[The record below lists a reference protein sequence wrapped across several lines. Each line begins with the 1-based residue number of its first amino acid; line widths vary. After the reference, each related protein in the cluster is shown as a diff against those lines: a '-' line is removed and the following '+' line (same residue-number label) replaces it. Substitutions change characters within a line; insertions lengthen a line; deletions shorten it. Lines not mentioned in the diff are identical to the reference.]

1 MSKVLNCANTP
12 VDKAIA
18 YAQEQCS
25 ADGKSMA
32 EYFSDFK
39 TNYLLLQD
47 KCDLALDLPRI
58 EMPVIEPEQMDDFQ
72 ESLSQGHI
80 DVKEPVAKTPQSKSK
95 YPTDLGFDLRGR
107 QWLYRGTRDGAIEDD
122 ILDTQMTEI
131 AVADLKPS
139 QSQIWLEK
147 VVGMSLYFGPLK
159 QSSEFL
165 HEAPIIVSSDGY
177 ILDGHHRFGAAM
189 VSNPSLKL
197 TALKVDMEIRE
208 LVKMARSY
216 GNAIGNEQKAAES
229 FEAEY
234 FKRDGYDAETQTIPS
249 TKVVVI
255 DGEEY
260 DIYIGDLYGYGWD
273 GSQLSYQQYKKIMS
287 YNLNIYIQS
296 KNGDGKGNWLIGEKR
311 KGVEDWL
318 KRKFNPKE
326 IYFDDDHDYSEGA
339 RDDGLVDKT
348 GNIHT
353 IWFSLN
359 NKVLE
364 FFGIKIPSKPPSKKD
379 CSKGH
384 TWSNAYIRNDYGLE
398 DDGTASVEYGQRC
411 EVCDVER
418 RGSIGGDVSWDMD
431 AESFEAEMDKVVDV
445 DCVNIVSKKSAFTG
459 KDRNFYRVSFRDSGQ
474 YDRFGIPAWASK
486 AAKTMGEKYYG
497 VSGCQM
503 VMGMLP
509 SGKWQIQAIL
519 IPNTEKMNKQKAL
532 KIANHMQDR
541 IEKEGK
547 WAKKKCRE
555 DEIIQIYQA
564 DEYGAETFDAD
575 EAEMSEIKNKARY
588 EKIVNYMEKLG
599 FTMKP
604 YDVSFGSYDYIQFDP
619 PFYVK
624 APNGEQVKCQLF
636 YNLAADEFF
645 VEGYYYNNLDYDEN
659 DVPTGIP
666 TIKTMK
672 DKLNTYGFHNLYFDD
687 WNDINTLLY
696 ILDWDDEKGTSERSC
711 SHEDLQI
718 KTMELDGLTNQL
730 LLTLDCNACGKRT
743 STSASLNQGWDAET
757 FNAMSF
763 NQWSQDEMNEELH
776 GGRNM
781 QFKEWLDDEVHT
793 HGNIPLKEWG
803 YEEEHDEPEHQHAET
818 FNADV
823 DTETKDY
830 WYDNIKNSWE
840 GYGLERYQNA
850 KLNRSMKSCVKDWL
864 ADNPNELAYMVQD
877 NHEINEEA
885 MDGDYKI
892 PSKQMMKKEVAYL
905 KSVFRKVADEMDKN
919 GEWDR
924 YSHKVNFDAESMVR
938 KPAYGLFGLS
948 FITGILLNMARKD

>member
-1 MSKVLNCANTP
+1 MGKVLNCANTP

-47 KCDLALDLPRI
+47 KCELALDLPRI
-58 EMPVIEPEQMDDFQ
+58 EMPVIEPEQMDEFQ
-72 ESLSQGHI
+72 ESLSKGHI
-80 DVKEPVAKTPQSKSK
+80 DVKEPVAKSPQSKSK

-122 ILDTQMTEI
+122 ILDAKMTEI

-229 FEAEY
+229 FEAEG
-234 FKRDGYDAETQTIPS
+234 KVGKNKWLQAIYDAIYDENDHSYKIMYHESGQYGYPISTSASLIEISMTQKALADGKKPPTERQVKNGMLKAINEASGQKLNPKGAKNYGAT
-249 TKVVVI
+249 TKASYEYNGKRFFVDYTVNKPLRGAKESYTLEI
-255 DGEEY
+255 IGEEY
-260 DIYIGDLYGYGWD
+260 FENPMLFGRTSKDDALH
-273 GSQLSYQQYKKIMS
+273 SY
-287 YNLNIYIQS
+287 
-296 KNGDGKGNWLIGEKR
+296 E
-311 KGVEDWL
+311 
-318 KRKFNPKE
+318 
-326 IYFDDDHDYSEGA
+326 
-339 RDDGLVDKT
+339 
-348 GNIHT
+348 
-353 IWFSLN
+353 
-359 NKVLE
+359 
-364 FFGIKIPSKPPSKKD
+364 
-379 CSKGH
+379 
-384 TWSNAYIRNDYGLE
+384 
-398 DDGTASVEYGQRC
+398 
-411 EVCDVER
+411 
-418 RGSIGGDVSWDMD
+418 
-431 AESFEAEMDKVVDV
+431 AETFEAEMDKVVDV

-564 DEYGAETFDAD
+564 DEYGAESYDAD
-575 EAEMSEIKNKARY
+575 GRDMTLEEIEETYGEGRLCDHCFDGTFERGTHDDGSTYYRCWKCKQFEAE
-588 EKIVNYMEKLG
+588 
-599 FTMKP
+599 
-604 YDVSFGSYDYIQFDP
+604 SFD
-619 PFYVK
+619 
-624 APNGEQVKCQLF
+624 
-636 YNLAADEFF
+636 
-645 VEGYYYNNLDYDEN
+645 
-659 DVPTGIP
+659 
-666 TIKTMK
+666 
-672 DKLNTYGFHNLYFDD
+672 
-687 WNDINTLLY
+687 
-696 ILDWDDEKGTSERSC
+696 
-711 SHEDLQI
+711 
-718 KTMELDGLTNQL
+718 
-730 LLTLDCNACGKRT
+730 
-743 STSASLNQGWDAET
+743 
-757 FNAMSF
+757 AMSF

-850 KLNRSMKSCVKDWL
+850 KLNRSMKSCVKDWI

-885 MDGDYKI
+885 MDGNYKM

-919 GEWDR
+919 GEWSK
-924 YSHKVNFDAESMVR
+924 YSHKVNFDAESMMKTYKVQVKRIEGGDSQIVEIEVESDETDMESLMDEIEIAVANELQTWDFGALTVVSGPHYQMAESMAR

-948 FITGILLNMARKD
+948 FITGLLLNMARKD

>member
-47 KCDLALDLPRI
+47 KCELALDLPRI
-58 EMPVIEPEQMDDFQ
+58 EMPVIEPEQMDEFQ
-72 ESLSQGHI
+72 ESLSKGHI
-80 DVKEPVAKTPQSKSK
+80 DVKEPVAKAPQSKSK

-122 ILDTQMTEI
+122 ILDAKMTEI

-165 HEAPIIVSSDGY
+165 HEAPIIVSRDGY

-229 FEAEY
+229 FSAEASYNFTCKKCGCPTFTIQFRKSYGLRYITAKCENCGEGNVSALADDTHFVY
-234 FKRDGYDAETQTIPS
+234 VRTPIQYDAES
-249 TKVVVI
+249 H
-255 DGEEY
+255 DF
-260 DIYIGDLYGYGWD
+260 
-273 GSQLSYQQYKKIMS
+273 SQKS
-287 YNLNIYIQS
+287 
-296 KNGDGKGNWLIGEKR
+296 
-311 KGVEDWL
+311 
-318 KRKFNPKE
+318 
-326 IYFDDDHDYSEGA
+326 
-339 RDDGLVDKT
+339 
-348 GNIHT
+348 
-353 IWFSLN
+353 
-359 NKVLE
+359 
-364 FFGIKIPSKPPSKKD
+364 
-379 CSKGH
+379 
-384 TWSNAYIRNDYGLE
+384 
-398 DDGTASVEYGQRC
+398 
-411 EVCDVER
+411 
-418 RGSIGGDVSWDMD
+418 

-564 DEYGAETFDAD
+564 DEYGAESYDAD
-575 EAEMSEIKNKARY
+575 GRDMTLEEIEETYGEGRLCDHCFDGTFERGTHDDGSTYYRCWKCKQFEAE
-588 EKIVNYMEKLG
+588 
-599 FTMKP
+599 
-604 YDVSFGSYDYIQFDP
+604 SFD
-619 PFYVK
+619 
-624 APNGEQVKCQLF
+624 
-636 YNLAADEFF
+636 
-645 VEGYYYNNLDYDEN
+645 
-659 DVPTGIP
+659 
-666 TIKTMK
+666 
-672 DKLNTYGFHNLYFDD
+672 
-687 WNDINTLLY
+687 
-696 ILDWDDEKGTSERSC
+696 
-711 SHEDLQI
+711 
-718 KTMELDGLTNQL
+718 
-730 LLTLDCNACGKRT
+730 
-743 STSASLNQGWDAET
+743 
-757 FNAMSF
+757 AMSF

-885 MDGDYKI
+885 MGGDYKI

>member
-47 KCDLALDLPRI
+47 KCELALDLPRI
-58 EMPVIEPEQMDDFQ
+58 EMPVIEPEQMDEFQ
-72 ESLSQGHI
+72 ESLSKGHI
-80 DVKEPVAKTPQSKSK
+80 DVKEPVAKAPQSKSK
-95 YPTDLGFDLRGR
+95 YPTNLGFDLRGR

-122 ILDTQMTEI
+122 ILDAKMTEI

-189 VSNPSLKL
+189 ISNPSLKL

-229 FEAEY
+229 F
-234 FKRDGYDAETQTIPS
+234 G
-249 TKVVVI
+249 
-255 DGEEY
+255 
-260 DIYIGDLYGYGWD
+260 
-273 GSQLSYQQYKKIMS
+273 
-287 YNLNIYIQS
+287 
-296 KNGDGKGNWLIGEKR
+296 
-311 KGVEDWL
+311 
-318 KRKFNPKE
+318 
-326 IYFDDDHDYSEGA
+326 
-339 RDDGLVDKT
+339 
-348 GNIHT
+348 
-353 IWFSLN
+353 
-359 NKVLE
+359 
-364 FFGIKIPSKPPSKKD
+364 
-379 CSKGH
+379 
-384 TWSNAYIRNDYGLE
+384 
-398 DDGTASVEYGQRC
+398 
-411 EVCDVER
+411 
-418 RGSIGGDVSWDMD
+418 

-519 IPNTEKMNKQKAL
+519 VPNTEKMNKQKAL

-564 DEYGAETFDAD
+564 DEY
-575 EAEMSEIKNKARY
+575 EAES
-588 EKIVNYMEKLG
+588 
-599 FTMKP
+599 
-604 YDVSFGSYDYIQFDP
+604 
-619 PFYVK
+619 
-624 APNGEQVKCQLF
+624 
-636 YNLAADEFF
+636 
-645 VEGYYYNNLDYDEN
+645 
-659 DVPTGIP
+659 
-666 TIKTMK
+666 
-672 DKLNTYGFHNLYFDD
+672 
-687 WNDINTLLY
+687 
-696 ILDWDDEKGTSERSC
+696 
-711 SHEDLQI
+711 
-718 KTMELDGLTNQL
+718 
-730 LLTLDCNACGKRT
+730 
-743 STSASLNQGWDAET
+743 

-830 WYDNIKNSWE
+830 WYDNIKYSWE

-905 KSVFRKVADEMDKN
+905 KSVFRKIADEMDKN
-919 GEWDR
+919 GEWSK
-924 YSHKVNFDAESMVR
+924 YSHKVNFDAESMMKTYKVQVKRIEGGDSQIVEIEVESDETDMESLMDEIEIAVANELQTWDFGALTVVSGPHYQMAESMAR

>member
-1 MSKVLNCANTP
+1 MAKVLNCANTP
-12 VDKAIA
+12 VDKAVA

-39 TNYLLLQD
+39 TNYLLLQE

-58 EMPVIEPEQMDDFQ
+58 EMPVIEPEQMDEFQ

-80 DVKEPVAKTPQSKSK
+80 DVKEPVAKAQSKSK
-95 YPTDLGFDLRGR
+95 YPTNLGFDLRGR

-229 FEAEY
+229 FEAEG
-234 FKRDGYDAETQTIPS
+234 KVGKNKWLQAIYDAIYDENDHSYKIMYQQQGQYGYPISTSASLIEISMTQKALADGKKPPTKRQVKNGMLKSINEVSGKKLNPKGGAKNYGVTTKASYEYNGKRFFADYTVQKPLRGAKEPYTLTIN
-249 TKVVVI
+249 
-255 DGEEY
+255 GEEY
-260 DIYIGDLYGYGWD
+260 FENPMLFGSKSKDNDLR
-273 GSQLSYQQYKKIMS
+273 SY
-287 YNLNIYIQS
+287 
-296 KNGDGKGNWLIGEKR
+296 E
-311 KGVEDWL
+311 
-318 KRKFNPKE
+318 
-326 IYFDDDHDYSEGA
+326 
-339 RDDGLVDKT
+339 
-348 GNIHT
+348 
-353 IWFSLN
+353 
-359 NKVLE
+359 
-364 FFGIKIPSKPPSKKD
+364 
-379 CSKGH
+379 
-384 TWSNAYIRNDYGLE
+384 
-398 DDGTASVEYGQRC
+398 
-411 EVCDVER
+411 
-418 RGSIGGDVSWDMD
+418 

-519 IPNTEKMNKQKAL
+519 IPNTEKMNKQMAL

-564 DEYGAETFDAD
+564 DEYGAESFNAQDTPNIDVGDLHKVADAFKSSGLRVTLRLQEVHD
-575 EAEMSEIKNKARY
+575 RDTILVLIGLDAPDQKIRDVRAIMEHLGYSNWYAEGKKMYSIAGHSTSKLDYTEIK
-588 EKIVNYMEKLG
+588 VNGGHEHYRAE
-599 FTMKP
+599 
-604 YDVSFGSYDYIQFDP
+604 SFD
-619 PFYVK
+619 
-624 APNGEQVKCQLF
+624 
-636 YNLAADEFF
+636 
-645 VEGYYYNNLDYDEN
+645 
-659 DVPTGIP
+659 
-666 TIKTMK
+666 
-672 DKLNTYGFHNLYFDD
+672 
-687 WNDINTLLY
+687 
-696 ILDWDDEKGTSERSC
+696 
-711 SHEDLQI
+711 
-718 KTMELDGLTNQL
+718 
-730 LLTLDCNACGKRT
+730 
-743 STSASLNQGWDAET
+743 
-757 FNAMSF
+757 AMSF

-830 WYDNIKNSWE
+830 WYDNIKYSWE

-892 PSKQMMKKEVAYL
+892 PSKQTMKKEVAYL

-924 YSHKVNFDAESMVR
+924 HSHKVNFDAESMVR

>member
-1 MSKVLNCANTP
+1 MAKVLNCANTP
-12 VDKAIA
+12 VDKAVA
-18 YAQEQCS
+18 YATEQCS
-25 ADGKSMA
+25 ADGKSMTQ
-32 EYFSDFK
+32 YFSDFK
-39 TNYLLLQD
+39 TNYRLLQE
-47 KCDLALDLPRI
+47 KCGLALDLPRI
-58 EMPVIEPEQMDDFQ
+58 EMPVIEPEQMDEFQ
-72 ESLSQGHI
+72 ESLSKGHI

-107 QWLYRGTRDGAIEDD
+107 QWLYRGTRDGAIQDD
-122 ILDTQMTEI
+122 ILDAQMTEI

-189 VSNPSLKL
+189 VSNPSLRL

-216 GNAIGNEQKAAES
+216 GNAIGNEQKAAET

-234 FKRDGYDAETQTIPS
+234 TVPKPKVMPSFMGSFAKMSKQNQQRDMQRRLDGIWRKGDRDEVSIKHIYYSLGALGAGRDWHTQTDYGFEMNKIDMVQRMWWAIQAIRDELGLEAFKELVAS
-249 TKVVVI
+249 TPNY
-255 DGEEY
+255 GEAFEQYEY
-260 DIYIGDLYGYGWD
+260 TFPNGEVL
-273 GSQLSYQQYKKIMS
+273 K
-287 YNLNIYIQS
+287 
-296 KNGDGKGNWLIGEKR
+296 GDGW
-311 KGVEDWL
+311 V
-318 KRKFNPKE
+318 
-326 IYFDDDHDYSEGA
+326 DYKS
-339 RDDGLVDKT
+339 
-348 GNIHT
+348 
-353 IWFSLN
+353 
-359 NKVLE
+359 
-364 FFGIKIPSKPPSKKD
+364 
-379 CSKGH
+379 
-384 TWSNAYIRNDYGLE
+384 
-398 DDGTASVEYGQRC
+398 
-411 EVCDVER
+411 
-418 RGSIGGDVSWDMD
+418 
-431 AESFEAEMDKVVDV
+431 ESFEAEMDKVVDV

-519 IPNTEKMNKQKAL
+519 IPNTEKMNKQMAL

-564 DEYGAETFDAD
+564 DEYGAESFEANAFAGRWKEGSLRLIDEDAD
-575 EAEMSEIKNKARY
+575 DYAVIQFFVRKNNADS
-588 EKIVNYMEKLG
+588 
-599 FTMKP
+599 
-604 YDVSFGSYDYIQFDP
+604 YDVVLNDTIINDERLKPMKDSSLGDSYWIIGKIRRDRRGWKIIVPVLSENTITWQNDPYHSEGHRMLESHRENLYRAVDSIMWWFREDYGGL
-619 PFYVK
+619 
-624 APNGEQVKCQLF
+624 NF
-636 YNLAADEFF
+636 YNW
-645 VEGYYYNNLDYDEN
+645 V
-659 DVPTGIP
+659 
-666 TIKTMK
+666 KSS
-672 DKLNTYGFHNLYFDD
+672 
-687 WNDINTLLY
+687 
-696 ILDWDDEKGTSERSC
+696 SE
-711 SHEDLQI
+711 
-718 KTMELDGLTNQL
+718 
-730 LLTLDCNACGKRT
+730 
-743 STSASLNQGWDAET
+743 AET

-803 YEEEHDEPEHQHAET
+803 YEEENDEPEHQH
-818 FNADV
+818 
-823 DTETKDY
+823 
-830 WYDNIKNSWE
+830 
-840 GYGLERYQNA
+840 
-850 KLNRSMKSCVKDWL
+850 
-864 ADNPNELAYMVQD
+864 
-877 NHEINEEA
+877 
-885 MDGDYKI
+885 
-892 PSKQMMKKEVAYL
+892 
-905 KSVFRKVADEMDKN
+905 
-919 GEWDR
+919 
-924 YSHKVNFDAESMVR
+924 AESMVR

>member
-1 MSKVLNCANTP
+1 MGKVLNCANTP

-47 KCDLALDLPRI
+47 KCELALDLPRI
-58 EMPVIEPEQMDDFQ
+58 EMPVIEPEQMDEFQ
-72 ESLSQGHI
+72 ESLSKGHI
-80 DVKEPVAKTPQSKSK
+80 DVKEPVAKSPQSKSK

-122 ILDTQMTEI
+122 ILDAKMTEI

-147 VVGMSLYFGPLK
+147 VIGMSLYFGPLK

-165 HEAPIIVSSDGY
+165 HEAPIIVSRDGY

-216 GNAIGNEQKAAES
+216 GNAIGNEQKA
-229 FEAEY
+229 
-234 FKRDGYDAETQTIPS
+234 
-249 TKVVVI
+249 
-255 DGEEY
+255 
-260 DIYIGDLYGYGWD
+260 
-273 GSQLSYQQYKKIMS
+273 
-287 YNLNIYIQS
+287 
-296 KNGDGKGNWLIGEKR
+296 
-311 KGVEDWL
+311 
-318 KRKFNPKE
+318 
-326 IYFDDDHDYSEGA
+326 
-339 RDDGLVDKT
+339 
-348 GNIHT
+348 
-353 IWFSLN
+353 
-359 NKVLE
+359 
-364 FFGIKIPSKPPSKKD
+364 
-379 CSKGH
+379 
-384 TWSNAYIRNDYGLE
+384 
-398 DDGTASVEYGQRC
+398 
-411 EVCDVER
+411 
-418 RGSIGGDVSWDMD
+418 

-564 DEYGAETFDAD
+564 DEYGAE
-575 EAEMSEIKNKARY
+575 S
-588 EKIVNYMEKLG
+588 
-599 FTMKP
+599 
-604 YDVSFGSYDYIQFDP
+604 
-619 PFYVK
+619 
-624 APNGEQVKCQLF
+624 
-636 YNLAADEFF
+636 
-645 VEGYYYNNLDYDEN
+645 
-659 DVPTGIP
+659 
-666 TIKTMK
+666 
-672 DKLNTYGFHNLYFDD
+672 
-687 WNDINTLLY
+687 
-696 ILDWDDEKGTSERSC
+696 
-711 SHEDLQI
+711 
-718 KTMELDGLTNQL
+718 
-730 LLTLDCNACGKRT
+730 
-743 STSASLNQGWDAET
+743 

-885 MDGDYKI
+885 MGGDYKI

>member
-1 MSKVLNCANTP
+1 MAKVLNCANTP

-47 KCDLALDLPRI
+47 KCELALDLPRI
-58 EMPVIEPEQMDDFQ
+58 EMPVIEPEQMDEFQ
-72 ESLSQGHI
+72 ESLSKGHI
-80 DVKEPVAKTPQSKSK
+80 DVKEPVAKSPQSKSK

-122 ILDTQMTEI
+122 ILDAKMTEI

-147 VVGMSLYFGPLK
+147 VIGMSLYFGPLK

-165 HEAPIIVSSDGY
+165 HEAPIIVSRDGY

-229 FEAEY
+229 FEAEG
-234 FKRDGYDAETQTIPS
+234 KVGKNKWLQAIYDAIYDENDHSYKIMYHELGQYGYPISTSASLIEISMTQKALADGKKPPTERQVKNGMLKAINEASGQKLNPKGAKNYGAT
-249 TKVVVI
+249 TKASYEYNGKRFFVDYTVNKPLRGAKEPYTLEI
-255 DGEEY
+255 NGEEY
-260 DIYIGDLYGYGWD
+260 FENPMLF
-273 GSQLSYQQYKKIMS
+273 GSTSKDDALHSY
-287 YNLNIYIQS
+287 
-296 KNGDGKGNWLIGEKR
+296 E
-311 KGVEDWL
+311 
-318 KRKFNPKE
+318 
-326 IYFDDDHDYSEGA
+326 
-339 RDDGLVDKT
+339 
-348 GNIHT
+348 
-353 IWFSLN
+353 
-359 NKVLE
+359 
-364 FFGIKIPSKPPSKKD
+364 
-379 CSKGH
+379 
-384 TWSNAYIRNDYGLE
+384 
-398 DDGTASVEYGQRC
+398 
-411 EVCDVER
+411 
-418 RGSIGGDVSWDMD
+418 
-431 AESFEAEMDKVVDV
+431 AETFEAEMDKVVDV

-519 IPNTEKMNKQKAL
+519 VPNTEKMNKQKAL

-604 YDVSFGSYDYIQFDP
+604 YDVYFGSYDYIQFDP

-636 YNLAADEFF
+636 YNFAVDDFF

-696 ILDWDDEKGTSERSC
+696 ILDWDDEKGTSEKSC
-711 SHEDLQI
+711 SHDNLSI
-718 KTMELDGLTNQL
+718 KTMEQLDGEL
-730 LLTLDCNACGKRT
+730 LLTLDCANCGKRT

-919 GEWDR
+919 GEWSK
-924 YSHKVNFDAESMVR
+924 YSHKVNFDAESMAR

-948 FITGILLNMARKD
+948 FITGLLLNMARKD

>member
-1 MSKVLNCANTP
+1 MGKVLNCANTP
-12 VDKAIA
+12 VDEAIA
-18 YAQEQCS
+18 YTQEQCS

-47 KCDLALDLPRI
+47 KCELALDLPRI
-58 EMPVIEPEQMDDFQ
+58 EMPVIEPEQMDEFQ
-72 ESLSQGHI
+72 ESLSKGHI
-80 DVKEPVAKTPQSKSK
+80 DVKEPVAKAPQSKSK

-122 ILDTQMTEI
+122 ILDAKMTEI

-165 HEAPIIVSSDGY
+165 HEAPIIVSRDGY

-189 VSNPSLKL
+189 ISNPSLKL

-216 GNAIGNEQKAAES
+216 GNAIGNEQKAAETFNAKES
-229 FEAEY
+229 F
-234 FKRDGYDAETQTIPS
+234 S
-249 TKVVVI
+249 
-255 DGEEY
+255 
-260 DIYIGDLYGYGWD
+260 
-273 GSQLSYQQYKKIMS
+273 
-287 YNLNIYIQS
+287 S
-296 KNGDGKGNWLIGEKR
+296 KLARYGDGKRVINKKNKE
-311 KGVEDWL
+311 KGVL
-318 KRKFNPKE
+318 KVTERPVIYSGVNMGISTSYEVYYDKGTHFYTDNFTTLMRKFTP
-326 IYFDDDHDYSEGA
+326 IDDE
-339 RDDGLVDKT
+339 K
-348 GNIHT
+348 N
-353 IWFSLN
+353 
-359 NKVLE
+359 
-364 FFGIKIPSKPPSKKD
+364 
-379 CSKGH
+379 
-384 TWSNAYIRNDYGLE
+384 
-398 DDGTASVEYGQRC
+398 
-411 EVCDVER
+411 
-418 RGSIGGDVSWDMD
+418 

-445 DCVNIVSKKSAFTG
+445 DCVNIVSKKSSFTG

-564 DEYGAETFDAD
+564 DEYGAE
-575 EAEMSEIKNKARY
+575 S
-588 EKIVNYMEKLG
+588 
-599 FTMKP
+599 
-604 YDVSFGSYDYIQFDP
+604 
-619 PFYVK
+619 
-624 APNGEQVKCQLF
+624 
-636 YNLAADEFF
+636 
-645 VEGYYYNNLDYDEN
+645 
-659 DVPTGIP
+659 
-666 TIKTMK
+666 
-672 DKLNTYGFHNLYFDD
+672 
-687 WNDINTLLY
+687 
-696 ILDWDDEKGTSERSC
+696 
-711 SHEDLQI
+711 
-718 KTMELDGLTNQL
+718 
-730 LLTLDCNACGKRT
+730 
-743 STSASLNQGWDAET
+743 

-763 NQWSQDEMNEELH
+763 NQWSQYEMNEELH

-803 YEEEHDEPEHQHAET
+803 YEEEHDEPEHQHAE
-818 FNADV
+818 
-823 DTETKDY
+823 
-830 WYDNIKNSWE
+830 
-840 GYGLERYQNA
+840 
-850 KLNRSMKSCVKDWL
+850 
-864 ADNPNELAYMVQD
+864 
-877 NHEINEEA
+877 
-885 MDGDYKI
+885 
-892 PSKQMMKKEVAYL
+892 
-905 KSVFRKVADEMDKN
+905 
-919 GEWDR
+919 
-924 YSHKVNFDAESMVR
+924 SMVR

>member
-1 MSKVLNCANTP
+1 MAKVLNCANTP

-18 YAQEQCS
+18 YAQGQCS

-39 TNYLLLQD
+39 PNYLLLQE

-58 EMPVIEPEQMDDFQ
+58 EMPVIEPEQMDEFQ
-72 ESLSQGHI
+72 ESLTKGHI
-80 DVKEPVAKTPQSKSK
+80 DVNEPVAKAPQSKSK

-122 ILDTQMTEI
+122 ILDAQMTEI

-189 VSNPSLKL
+189 VSNPSLRL

-216 GNAIGNEQKAAES
+216 GNAIGNEQKAAE
-229 FEAEY
+229 
-234 FKRDGYDAETQTIPS
+234 T
-249 TKVVVI
+249 
-255 DGEEY
+255 
-260 DIYIGDLYGYGWD
+260 
-273 GSQLSYQQYKKIMS
+273 
-287 YNLNIYIQS
+287 
-296 KNGDGKGNWLIGEKR
+296 
-311 KGVEDWL
+311 
-318 KRKFNPKE
+318 
-326 IYFDDDHDYSEGA
+326 
-339 RDDGLVDKT
+339 
-348 GNIHT
+348 
-353 IWFSLN
+353 
-359 NKVLE
+359 
-364 FFGIKIPSKPPSKKD
+364 
-379 CSKGH
+379 
-384 TWSNAYIRNDYGLE
+384 
-398 DDGTASVEYGQRC
+398 
-411 EVCDVER
+411 
-418 RGSIGGDVSWDMD
+418 
-431 AESFEAEMDKVVDV
+431 FEAEMDKVVDV

-519 IPNTEKMNKQKAL
+519 VPNTEKMNKQKAL

-547 WAKKKCRE
+547 WAKKKCRD

-564 DEYGAETFDAD
+564 DEYGAESFNAQDTPNIDVGDLHKVADAFKSSGLRVTLRLEKMHD
-575 EAEMSEIKNKARY
+575 RDTILVLIGLDAPDQKIRDVRAIMKHLGYSNWYAEGKKMYSIAGHATSKLDYTEIK
-588 EKIVNYMEKLG
+588 VNG
-599 FTMKP
+599 
-604 YDVSFGSYDYIQFDP
+604 G
-619 PFYVK
+619 
-624 APNGEQVKCQLF
+624 
-636 YNLAADEFF
+636 
-645 VEGYYYNNLDYDEN
+645 
-659 DVPTGIP
+659 
-666 TIKTMK
+666 
-672 DKLNTYGFHNLYFDD
+672 
-687 WNDINTLLY
+687 
-696 ILDWDDEKGTSERSC
+696 
-711 SHEDLQI
+711 HEHY
-718 KTMELDGLTNQL
+718 
-730 LLTLDCNACGKRT
+730 R
-743 STSASLNQGWDAET
+743 AES

-818 FNADV
+818 FEATAYCKECNKEHDWESGYGEGV
-823 DTETKDY
+823 CGLKCRDSECEGS
-830 WYDNIKNSWE
+830 YDNPEHK
-840 GYGLERYQNA
+840 GYHINA
-850 KLNRSMKSCVKDWL
+850 KHGASTFPACYFGAKCEKCGV
-864 ADNPNELAYMVQD
+864 NPVAIVAYDDEPYHDEYCSQCWNTNNMVIEGAKQYYQSY
-877 NHEINEEA
+877 NVIPAHAHEIKHMNRIA
-885 MDGDYKI
+885 
-892 PSKQMMKKEVAYL
+892 KKL
-905 KSVFRKVADEMDKN
+905 LN
-919 GEWDR
+919 
-924 YSHKVNFDAESMVR
+924 AESMIR

>member
-1 MSKVLNCANTP
+1 MGKVLNCANTP

-47 KCDLALDLPRI
+47 KCELALDLPRI
-58 EMPVIEPEQMDDFQ
+58 EMPVIEPEQMDEFQ
-72 ESLSQGHI
+72 ESLSKGHI
-80 DVKEPVAKTPQSKSK
+80 DVKEPVAKSPQSKSK

-122 ILDTQMTEI
+122 ILDAKMTEI

-165 HEAPIIVSSDGY
+165 HEAPIIVSRDGY

-229 FEAEY
+229 FEAEG
-234 FKRDGYDAETQTIPS
+234 KVGKNKWLQAIYDAIYDENDHSYKIMYHEHGQYGYPISTSASLIEISMTQKALADGKKPPTERQVKNGMLKAINEASGQKLNPKGAKNYGAT
-249 TKVVVI
+249 TKASYEYNGKRFFVDYTVNKPLRGAKEPYTLEI
-255 DGEEY
+255 NGEEY
-260 DIYIGDLYGYGWD
+260 FENPMLFGRTSKDDALH
-273 GSQLSYQQYKKIMS
+273 SY
-287 YNLNIYIQS
+287 
-296 KNGDGKGNWLIGEKR
+296 E
-311 KGVEDWL
+311 
-318 KRKFNPKE
+318 
-326 IYFDDDHDYSEGA
+326 
-339 RDDGLVDKT
+339 
-348 GNIHT
+348 
-353 IWFSLN
+353 
-359 NKVLE
+359 
-364 FFGIKIPSKPPSKKD
+364 
-379 CSKGH
+379 
-384 TWSNAYIRNDYGLE
+384 
-398 DDGTASVEYGQRC
+398 
-411 EVCDVER
+411 
-418 RGSIGGDVSWDMD
+418 
-431 AESFEAEMDKVVDV
+431 AETFEAEMDKVVDV

-547 WAKKKCRE
+547 WAKKKCRD

-564 DEYGAETFDAD
+564 DEYGAE
-575 EAEMSEIKNKARY
+575 S
-588 EKIVNYMEKLG
+588 
-599 FTMKP
+599 
-604 YDVSFGSYDYIQFDP
+604 
-619 PFYVK
+619 
-624 APNGEQVKCQLF
+624 
-636 YNLAADEFF
+636 
-645 VEGYYYNNLDYDEN
+645 
-659 DVPTGIP
+659 
-666 TIKTMK
+666 
-672 DKLNTYGFHNLYFDD
+672 
-687 WNDINTLLY
+687 
-696 ILDWDDEKGTSERSC
+696 
-711 SHEDLQI
+711 
-718 KTMELDGLTNQL
+718 
-730 LLTLDCNACGKRT
+730 
-743 STSASLNQGWDAET
+743 

-885 MDGDYKI
+885 MGGNYKM

-919 GEWDR
+919 GDWDM

>member
-1 MSKVLNCANTP
+1 MAKVLNCANTP

-47 KCDLALDLPRI
+47 KCELALDLPRI
-58 EMPVIEPEQMDDFQ
+58 EMPVIEPEQMDEFQ
-72 ESLSQGHI
+72 ESLSKGHI
-80 DVKEPVAKTPQSKSK
+80 DVKEPVAKSPQSKSK

-122 ILDTQMTEI
+122 ILDAKMTEI

-147 VVGMSLYFGPLK
+147 VIGMSLYFGPLK

-165 HEAPIIVSSDGY
+165 HEAPIIVSRDGY

-216 GNAIGNEQKAAES
+216 GNAIGNEQKA
-229 FEAEY
+229 
-234 FKRDGYDAETQTIPS
+234 
-249 TKVVVI
+249 
-255 DGEEY
+255 
-260 DIYIGDLYGYGWD
+260 
-273 GSQLSYQQYKKIMS
+273 
-287 YNLNIYIQS
+287 
-296 KNGDGKGNWLIGEKR
+296 
-311 KGVEDWL
+311 
-318 KRKFNPKE
+318 
-326 IYFDDDHDYSEGA
+326 
-339 RDDGLVDKT
+339 
-348 GNIHT
+348 
-353 IWFSLN
+353 
-359 NKVLE
+359 
-364 FFGIKIPSKPPSKKD
+364 
-379 CSKGH
+379 
-384 TWSNAYIRNDYGLE
+384 
-398 DDGTASVEYGQRC
+398 
-411 EVCDVER
+411 
-418 RGSIGGDVSWDMD
+418 

-519 IPNTEKMNKQKAL
+519 VPNTEKMNKQKAL

-604 YDVSFGSYDYIQFDP
+604 YDVYFGSYDYIQFDP

-636 YNLAADEFF
+636 YNFAVDDFF

-696 ILDWDDEKGTSERSC
+696 ILDWDDEKGTSEKSC
-711 SHEDLQI
+711 SHDNLSI
-718 KTMELDGLTNQL
+718 KTMEQLDGEL
-730 LLTLDCNACGKRT
+730 LLTLDCANCGKRT

-919 GEWDR
+919 GEWSK
-924 YSHKVNFDAESMVR
+924 YSHKVNFDAESMAR

-948 FITGILLNMARKD
+948 FITGLLLNMARKD

>member
-1 MSKVLNCANTP
+1 MAKVLNCANTP
-12 VDKAIA
+12 VDKAVA
-18 YAQEQCS
+18 YAKEQCS
-25 ADGKSMA
+25 ADGKSMT

-39 TNYLLLQD
+39 TNYLLLQE

-58 EMPVIEPEQMDDFQ
+58 EMPVIEPEQMDEFQ
-72 ESLSQGHI
+72 ESLSKGHI
-80 DVKEPVAKTPQSKSK
+80 DVKEPVAKSPQTKKK
-95 YPTDLGFDLRGR
+95 YPTNLGFDLRGR

-122 ILDTQMTEI
+122 ILDTQMTKI

-147 VVGMSLYFGPLK
+147 VIGMSLYFGPLK

-165 HEAPIIVSSDGY
+165 HEAPIIVSKDGY

-234 FKRDGYDAETQTIPS
+234 TVPKPKVMPSFMGSFAKMSKKNQQRDMQRRLDGIWRKGDMDEVSIKHIYYSLGALGEGRDWHTQTDYGFEMNKIDMVQSMWWAIQAIRDELGLEAFKELVAS
-249 TKVVVI
+249 TPNY
-255 DGEEY
+255 GEAFEQYEY
-260 DIYIGDLYGYGWD
+260 TFPNGEAL
-273 GSQLSYQQYKKIMS
+273 K
-287 YNLNIYIQS
+287 
-296 KNGDGKGNWLIGEKR
+296 GDGW
-311 KGVEDWL
+311 V
-318 KRKFNPKE
+318 
-326 IYFDDDHDYSEGA
+326 DYKS
-339 RDDGLVDKT
+339 
-348 GNIHT
+348 
-353 IWFSLN
+353 
-359 NKVLE
+359 
-364 FFGIKIPSKPPSKKD
+364 
-379 CSKGH
+379 
-384 TWSNAYIRNDYGLE
+384 
-398 DDGTASVEYGQRC
+398 
-411 EVCDVER
+411 
-418 RGSIGGDVSWDMD
+418 
-431 AESFEAEMDKVVDV
+431 ESFEAEMDKVVDV

-564 DEYGAETFDAD
+564 DEYGAESFDAD
-575 EAEMSEIKNKARY
+575 GRDMTLEEIEETYGEGRLCDHCFDGTFERGTHDDGSTYYRCWKCKQFEAE
-588 EKIVNYMEKLG
+588 
-599 FTMKP
+599 
-604 YDVSFGSYDYIQFDP
+604 SFD
-619 PFYVK
+619 
-624 APNGEQVKCQLF
+624 
-636 YNLAADEFF
+636 
-645 VEGYYYNNLDYDEN
+645 
-659 DVPTGIP
+659 
-666 TIKTMK
+666 
-672 DKLNTYGFHNLYFDD
+672 
-687 WNDINTLLY
+687 
-696 ILDWDDEKGTSERSC
+696 
-711 SHEDLQI
+711 
-718 KTMELDGLTNQL
+718 
-730 LLTLDCNACGKRT
+730 
-743 STSASLNQGWDAET
+743 
-757 FNAMSF
+757 AMSF

-803 YEEEHDEPEHQHAET
+803 YEEENDEPEHQHAET

-830 WYDNIKNSWE
+830 WYNNIKYNWE

-919 GEWDR
+919 GEWSK